1 MMNPITFLII
11 YFVII
16 NIVGFAIMGIDKRK
30 AIKRTFR
37 IPEATL
43 FIVALIGGSLGSILG
58 MQVFRHKTRHW
69 YFVFGMP
76 AILIVQIALLV
87 FLLTGPIEFFTL

>member
-1 MMNPITFLII
+1 MMDPITFLVI

-16 NIVGFAIMGIDKRK
+16 NIVGFAVMGIDKRK
-30 AIKRTFR
+30 AVKRTFR

-43 FIVALIGGSLGSILG
+43 FIIALIGGSIGSILG

-76 AILIVQIALLV
+76 AILVIQIALLIL
-87 FLLTGPIEFFTL
+87 LLTGPIEFFTL

>member
-1 MMNPITFLII
+1 MNPITFLII

-16 NIVGFAIMGIDKRK
+16 NIVGFAVMGIDKRK
-30 AIKRTFR
+30 AVKRSFR

-43 FIVALIGGSLGSILG
+43 FIVALIGGSIGSILG

-76 AILIVQIALLV
+76 AILIIQIALLI
-87 FLLTGPIEFFTL
+87 LLLSGPIEFFTL

>member
-1 MMNPITFLII
+1 
-11 YFVII
+11 
-16 NIVGFAIMGIDKRK
+16 MGIDKRK

-43 FIVALIGGSLGSILG
+43 FIIALIGGSIGSILG

-76 AILIVQIALLV
+76 VILVIQIALLV
-87 FLLTGPIEFFTL
+87 LLLIGPIEFFTL

>member
-11 YFVII
+11 YFVIM

-43 FIVALIGGSLGSILG
+43 FIVALIGGSIGSILG

-76 AILIVQIALLV
+76 AILAIQIALLV
-87 FLLTGPIEFFTL
+87 LLLTGPIEFFTL

>member
-1 MMNPITFLII
+1 MMDPITFLVI

-16 NIVGFAIMGIDKRK
+16 NIVGFAVMGIDKRK
-30 AIKRTFR
+30 AVKRTFR

-43 FIVALIGGSLGSILG
+43 FIIALIGGSIGSILG

-76 AILIVQIALLV
+76 AILVLQIALLIL
-87 FLLTGPIEFFTL
+87 LLTGPIEFFTL

>member
-1 MMNPITFLII
+1 MMSPITFIII
-11 YFVII
+11 YLIII

-30 AIKRTFR
+30 AIKRAFR

-43 FIVALIGGSLGSILG
+43 IIVALIGGSIGSILG
-58 MQVFRHKTRHW
+58 MNVFRHKTRHW

-76 AILIVQIALLV
+76 AILVLQIVLV
-87 FLLTGPIEFFTL
+87 ILLLTGPFEFFML